1 MEKQLENNKYLFKRI
16 SIEVH
21 HTYANVINIKIF
33 IISFPT

>member
-21 HTYANVINIKIF
+21 TYANVINIKIF